1 MPSKVKRS
9 TIRRPLRSSEKS
21 ILSELR
27 RDGPLSKPDLAK
39 RIALSPQAVNGIVDD
54 LVRDGLTRRGGQRGG
69 MVGHPS
75 TLYTLSPRGA
85 FAIGLALGT
94 QGLEALLVDFTG
106 SVIYRAT
113 TGGQR
118 IDAERMDRLIQGGL
132 NTVRKY
138 VEASSIEFD
147 RVIGVGLAAPS
158 EVLAQPELRRSL
170 EAAIEDVEQ
179 QTDLR
184 VAVTDHGAAA
194 ATAELMAGELE
205 PSTSFLYLSIGQ
217 AIESGLIL
225 GGEIDIQG
233 SNGYRI
239 GQVPI
244 ASSHVCGGG
253 SLHEI
258 ASLTS
263 LFSKLHANGFK
274 AQKADDLFEAT
285 RTHGEV
291 VDNWMKSTIGA
302 VSTVAQWAR
311 GFVNLDVLLLA
322 SELPNGLQ
330 HVLIDG
336 VRRELSTSA
345 MGRLGAPRIEISNLG
360 TQAVALGA
368 AMLPIYHHV
377 WSGPSRTGRSSELRN
392 PSNN

>member
-1 MPSKVKRS
+1 MPSRVKKP

-75 TLYTLSPRGA
+75 TLYTLSPQGA

-94 QGLEALLVDFTG
+94 QGLDALLVDFTG

-113 TGGQR
+113 TAGQR
-118 IDAERMDRLIQGGL
+118 IDAEGMDRLIQGGL

-147 RVIGVGLAAPS
+147 RVIGIGLAAPS
-158 EVLAQPELRRSL
+158 EVLAQPVLRRSL
-170 EAAIEDVEQ
+170 EAAIDDVEQ
-179 QTDLR
+179 QTDLP
-184 VAVTDHGAAA
+184 VAVTGHGAAA

-225 GGEIDIQG
+225 AGEIDIQG

-244 ASSHVCGGG
+244 ASSHVGRGG

-263 LFSKLHANGFK
+263 LFSKLRAHGFK
-274 AQKADDLFEAT
+274 KADDLFEAM

-291 VDNWMKSTIGA
+291 VDSWMKSTIGA

-311 GFVNLDVLLLA
+311 GFVNLDVMLLA
-322 SELPNGLQ
+322 SELPNGLH
-330 HVLIDG
+330 HVLVDG

-345 MGRLGAPRIEISNLG
+345 MSKLGAPRIEISSLG
-360 TQAVALGA
+360 TGAVGLGA
-368 AMLPIYHHV
+368 AMVPIYHHV
-377 WSGPSRTGRSSELRN
+377 WSGPSRTGRSFELRS

>member
-9 TIRRPLRSSEKS
+9 TVRRPLRSSEKS

-147 RVIGVGLAAPS
+147 RVIGIGLAAPS
-158 EVLAQPELRRSL
+158 EVLAAQPELRRSL

-263 LFSKLHANGFK
+263 LFSKLHAHGFK

-291 VDNWMKSTIGA
+291 VDSWMKSAIGA
-302 VSTVAQWAR
+302 VSMVAQWAR

-330 HVLIDG
+330 HILIDG

-345 MGRLGAPRIEISNLG
+345 MSRLGAPRIEISNLG
-360 TQAVALGA
+360 PQAVALGA

-392 PSNN
+392 NN